1 MMKEL
6 IANYVR
12 AYHWNS
18 YKKQWETN
26 FSTNFVVFWVFC
38 TFHGAMHARAD
49 LPAGHY
55 IVAAALFLSM
65 GFVLVSGQ
73 CHPVKLGKMMY
84 LCPMDADRRR
94 AYIYSSYFFR
104 VVLHVVVIAVSTMI
118 LIPFSYC
125 DVVSAVEILLNGL
138 VISVLI
144 PPGKEENVNL
154 RRGIMLAVA
163 LVSNVFQAGI
173 ILDDKPDVIPKL
185 IIFGLLLFV
194 QLPLSVSYH
203 QWVKEQLKAAINYEE
218 N

>member
-6 IANYVR
+6 IADYVR
-12 AYHWNS
+12 AYNWNS
-18 YKKQWETN
+18 YEKQWRDN
-26 FSTNFVVFWVFC
+26 FPDNFVLFWVSCMFC
-38 TFHGAMHARAD
+38 GAIHARAD
-49 LPAGHY
+49 LSVSYY

-94 AYIYSSYFFR
+94 AYIYASYFFR

-125 DVVSAVEILLNGL
+125 DMVSAVEILLNGL
-138 VISVLI
+138 VISVLL

-154 RRGIMLAVA
+154 KRGIMLGVA
-163 LVSNVFQAGI
+163 IASNVFQAGI

-185 IIFGLLLFV
+185 IILGLLLFV
-194 QLPLSVSYH
+194 QLPLSVSYCK
-203 QWVKEQLKAAINYEE
+203 WVKKQLKAAINYEE